1 MTISNHSDSDRKK
14 PMSKTAAWLPP
25 ADNSDT
31 AERLPTLKVH
41 KLAARTDTTD
51 VLTRLKISWLGRMY
65 IDHLKKFPLIRQL
78 SFETWQFFFPLYA
91 RSIVALTSHTARD
104 WRPLVKLADYVDRTN
119 ISPVEVL
126 SAARV
131 ETPPPRVLPAKDQ
144 ALLISPHDF
153 YDFPSIYVAEINDA
167 EVNGGTNLVFVH
179 DAVICHDLYDF
190 KRDYTSE
197 ELHGRHV
204 LDRKKARLSRVKG
217 DNKQEQMPAA
227 AVFLD
232 ACASNYAHWL
242 TEVLPRIA
250 AFCSVKQYANIPI
263 LVDDGLHHNI
273 MESLE
278 LVVGKNR
285 EVIAL
290 PVGRAIKVDKLY
302 VTSVTGYVPFD
313 RRNTKLA
320 NYSHGLFSP
329 LAMDLVKSSLLHAIE
344 KRATQDWP
352 KKIYLRRNAGPRQII
367 NNSDVQKVLLENGFT
382 VIEPEKLT
390 FLQQLIL
397 FSNAEDVVSP
407 SGAALANQIFVHPEA
422 KIHILIGEYADTSY
436 WYWQNMACASGREI
450 IYSLGK
456 LQDRKPTIH
465 SDFAIDPDVF
475 KDRQQA
481 IQE

>member
-1 MTISNHSDSDRKK
+1 
-14 PMSKTAAWLPP
+14 MSKTAAWLPP
-25 ADNSDT
+25 ANNSDIT
-31 AERLPTLKVH
+31 ERLPTLKVH
-41 KLAARTDTTD
+41 RVAANTDTTD
-51 VLTRLKISWLGRMY
+51 VLTRLKESWLGRIY
-65 IDHLKKFPLIRQL
+65 IGHLKKIPLIRQL
-78 SFETWQFFFPLYA
+78 SFEVWRFFFPLYA
-91 RSIVALTSHTARD
+91 RSIAALTSHTARH
-104 WRPLVKLADYVDRTN
+104 WRPLVKLTDYVERTD
-119 ISPVEVL
+119 ISPIEVL

-131 ETPPPRVLPAKDQ
+131 ETPPPRVLPTKDQ
-144 ALLISPHDF
+144 ALLVSPHDF
-153 YDFPSIYVAEINDA
+153 YDFPSIYVAEISDA
-167 EVNGGTNLVFVH
+167 EVNGGTNLVFV
-179 DAVICHDLYDF
+179 DGAVICHDLYDF

-250 AFCSVKQYANIPI
+250 AFCSVEQYANIPI

-273 MESLE
+273 MESLA

-290 PVGRAIKVDKLY
+290 PVGRAISVDKLY

-313 RRNTKLA
+313 RRNTKLT
-320 NYSHGLFSP
+320 NYSHGRFSP
-329 LAMDLVKSSLLHAIE
+329 LAMELVRSSVLHAIE

-352 KKIYLRRNAGPRQII
+352 KKIYLRRNTGPRQII
-367 NNSDVQKVLLENGFT
+367 NNSDVQKALLENGFT

-397 FSNAEDVVSP
+397 FSKVDDVVSP
-407 SGAALANQIFVHPEA
+407 SGAALANQIFVRPEA

-436 WYWQNMACASGREI
+436 WYWQNMACASGRKI
-450 IYSLGK
+450 TYSLGR

-465 SDFAIDPDVF
+465 SDFVIDPDIF
-475 KDRQQA
+475 KDGQQA